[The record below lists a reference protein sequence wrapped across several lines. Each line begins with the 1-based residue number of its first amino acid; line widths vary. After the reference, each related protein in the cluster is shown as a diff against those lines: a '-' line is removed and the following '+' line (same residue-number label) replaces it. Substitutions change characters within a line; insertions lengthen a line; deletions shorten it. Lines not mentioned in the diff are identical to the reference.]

1 MISGIDFGTSNCSIG
16 IWDKGKPNLILLE
29 GDSTL
34 LPSALHTSRLNIE
47 IEKIDEIALVK
58 RVGAAKSKQ
67 TSEIKKA
74 RNEGLYIKEFTAEE
88 LENMERGAMRRELA
102 ERAKKKYE
110 GQSISEALYADTKI
124 VFGEEAIQ
132 KHIKD
137 PDSGYFIKS
146 PKTFLG
152 ADIRAQHIELFS
164 EIVTRLLAHIK
175 NKAEHQKK
183 QEIENIVLGRPVNF
197 HGTRGDVGNKQALNI
212 LERSSIAAGF
222 KNIEFMMEPIA
233 AALDYEQ
240 CLSKDRVVLV
250 LDTGGGTTDCSMMK
264 VGPSYENMT
273 NRDSSVLGYAGDRIG
288 GMNLDM
294 KLAIR
299 KIMPFFGKDSI
310 RKNGLPMP
318 SSIYCNAVAIND
330 VNLQKQFSSTKTER
344 EIELFITQSEE
355 NNKINR
361 LLTLQRGNLS
371 YRLNRSAELAK
382 IHLSN
387 RDPINLPLKYIE
399 SELYIPITRNDLK
412 ESIEQELNTFVSL
425 MKEAQKQAGVCPDV
439 IYVTGGTAKSPIVE
453 EWIRSHFGNIDIVV
467 GELFGSVTSG
477 LTTWANKIYQ

>member
-16 IWDKGKPNLILLE
+16 VWDKGKPNLILLE
-29 GDSTL
+29 GESTL

-47 IEKIDEIALVK
+47 IEKIDERALLK

-67 TSEIKKA
+67 TSKMKKA
-74 RNEGLYIKEFTAEE
+74 RDEGLYIKEFTAEE

-102 ERAKKKYE
+102 ERAKQQYE
-110 GQSISEALYADTKI
+110 GQSISGALYADTKI
-124 VFGEEAIQ
+124 VFGEEAIR
-132 KHIKD
+132 KHIED

-152 ADIRAQHIELFS
+152 ADIRTQHIELFS

-183 QEIENIVLGRPVNF
+183 QEIESIVLGRPVNF
-197 HGTRGDVGNKQALNI
+197 HGTRGDDGNKQALNI

-222 KNIEFMMEPIA
+222 KNVEFMMEPIA
-233 AALDYEQ
+233 AALDYEK

-250 LDTGGGTTDCSMMK
+250 LDAGGGTTDCSVMK
-264 VGPSYENMT
+264 VGPSYEKMT

-299 KIMPFFGKDSI
+299 KIMPFFGKDSL
-310 RKNGLPMP
+310 RNNGLPMP

-330 VNLQKQFSSTKTER
+330 VNLQKQFSSPRTER
-344 EIELFITQSEE
+344 EIKQFIAQSEE
-355 NNKINR
+355 KNKINR
-361 LLTLQRGNLS
+361 LLTLQQGNLS

-382 IHLSN
+382 IHLSD
-387 RDPINLPLKYIE
+387 RDAINLPLKYIE
-399 SELYIPITRNDLK
+399 SNLYIPITRNDLK
-412 ESIEQELNTFVSL
+412 ESIEQELNVFVSL
-425 MKEAQKQAGVCPDV
+425 MKEAQKQAGVSPDI